1 MSEENRQLIG
11 RVLRRL
17 NEEGVEGILAEIDPQ
32 ATADVSNSE
41 APDRGVYHGH
51 AGWRTYMQNRS
62 EAFDEVQFEILELI
76 DVPPDKVISVGR
88 MQGRGRGSG
97 IDVESHATVLWTVKG
112 GKVGAMKLYQTR
124 AEALEDVGLEA

>member
-1 MSEENRQLIG
+1 MSEENRQLVG

-17 NEEGVEGILAEIDPQ
+17 NEEGVEGVLAEIDAQ
-32 ATADVSNSE
+32 ATVDVSNSD
-41 APDRGVYHGH
+41 APDRGVYRGH
-51 AGWRTYMQNRS
+51 AGWRTYMQSRN

-76 DVPPDKVISVGR
+76 DVPPDRVISVGR

-97 IDVESHATVLWTVKG
+97 IDVESHATVLWTLKG
-112 GKVGAMKLYQTR
+112 GKVAAMKLYQTR